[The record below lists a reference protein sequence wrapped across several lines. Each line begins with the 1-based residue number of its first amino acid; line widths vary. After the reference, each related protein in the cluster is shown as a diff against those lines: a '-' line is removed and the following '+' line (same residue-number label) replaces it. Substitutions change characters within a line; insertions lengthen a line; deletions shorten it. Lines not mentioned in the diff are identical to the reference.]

1 MSVTETKMVKISEI
15 VLDVKIYPR
24 ENKEG
29 NKYVILKYAEE
40 MRVGDVFPPI
50 LLGLFEGKYY
60 LVDGW
65 HRIKANE
72 KIGKVRVLA
81 TTKQYSNKREI
92 YKDAVKENCGGKL
105 PLTLYERTQAFKTL
119 HYDWHEPDN
128 SLSNIL
134 HTRSEVLYTLYD
146 ARIITVKGKRLVLK
160 APTFHCWTENDDNLE
175 TIQHVASA
183 DSQKK
188 YSGPTVIASLKQTI
202 GFFQDG
208 LVSVNNTETRRLC
221 EELLELLQATLAQS
235 QEAIAN

>member
-92 YKDAVKENCGGKL
+92 YKDAVKKTAVANC
-105 PLTLYERTQAFKTL
+105 
-119 HYDWHEPDN
+119 
-128 SLSNIL
+128 
-134 HTRSEVLYTLYD
+134 RSPSTNAPKHSKHSITIGTNQTIPFQTSYTH
-146 ARIITVKGKRLVLK
+146 
-160 APTFHCWTENDDNLE
+160 AP
-175 TIQHVASA
+175 
-183 DSQKK
+183 K
-188 YSGPTVIASLKQTI
+188 YSTPFTTQESSL
-202 GFFQDG
+202 
-208 LVSVNNTETRRLC
+208 
-221 EELLELLQATLAQS
+221 
-235 QEAIAN
+235 